1 MTIDMRV
8 KIHALFLD
16 LTKLRQRKH
25 LESAGIGKDRSVPVH
40 KFVKTSQLLYHLVA
54 RAHMKMISIGQFYL
68 CTDLMKIHSGN
79 CTFNCCNCSY
89 IHKNRSLDR
98 SVDRLKLAPFRS
110 SFCCDQ
116 FIFCH
121 FISLLKTF

>member
-1 MTIDMRV
+1 M
-8 KIHALFLD
+8 
-16 LTKLRQRKH
+16 
-25 LESAGIGKDRSVPVH
+25 
-40 KFVKTSQLLYHLVA
+40 KTSQLLYHLVA
-54 RAHMKMISIGQFYL
+54 RAHMKMIGIGQLYL